1 MQLGGHVGS
10 EGEESDGSL
19 SKTDHIVGLCFS
31 GTAHGGL
38 QLGPKSALRAGGID
52 TKPAHNSDDSDVPL
66 RLFSQVSHTCFFSIE
81 LPPYSTEERMRQG
94 LLTAIHFGM
103 GGILIA

>member
-1 MQLGGHVGS
+1 
-10 EGEESDGSL
+10 
-19 SKTDHIVGLCFS
+19 
-31 GTAHGGL
+31 
-38 QLGPKSALRAGGID
+38 
-52 TKPAHNSDDSDVPL
+52 
-66 RLFSQVSHTCFFSIE
+66 VSHTCFFSIE